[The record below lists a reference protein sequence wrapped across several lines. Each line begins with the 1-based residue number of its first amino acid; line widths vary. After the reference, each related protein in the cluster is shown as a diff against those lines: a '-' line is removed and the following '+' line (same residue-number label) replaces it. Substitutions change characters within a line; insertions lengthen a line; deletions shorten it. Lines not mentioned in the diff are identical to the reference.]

1 MGDNPFRKS
10 PAFAT
15 AEEYH
20 SSSEYSSPEIQE
32 NEEPPSPVNAS
43 RPGATE
49 NNETHNN
56 HNRAHSDDWRAAN
69 AVWRRPESSKTRND
83 RQEDWGTA
91 IAAWRR
97 PPSPGADGYPTSE
110 ESGDEDRGPNH
121 VSRHDTGRIT
131 NHSRGSPT
139 GARGKKGLTHEEM
152 AIMGRGG
159 GELEEGTDDAD
170 NYHYTD
176 ENGRGI
182 DGRSSDVRDE
192 GDDTEEVE
200 DSDEMSQ
207 RSTDRES
214 SRAKAWSD
222 CHPVVLEAVRI
233 LNAKSA
239 DPAELGY
246 ARLASAGKGA
256 VDYIVRKRSITIGRS
271 ASTSDCTIKSE
282 GRYISRR
289 HAMLFW
295 KPEEKEWA
303 IRCLSDKN
311 GILVNGVPVVRGS
324 DSIPVKSRDLIEV
337 GDVAFFFLAAT
348 SPVVR
353 INSIT
358 ALDRTIRTIQQGEDY
373 DRSEYFHA
381 KKNDS
386 RTGRQKGSNTNRLYG
401 NERKKRAQDK
411 SKLRLNVG
419 RLDGFSGTK
428 KRRRSTASG
437 GLGDAQHL
445 QKSQKR
451 WKKSQKAKNRAG
463 LAENASTRES
473 DDDGRTDEDDPD
485 VTEEEEE
492 DVKQKTWLDEKAN
505 RGFGSLFGST
515 SLRPQQDLMSIENK
529 EERRERRDRHAR
541 NWADEHPREPPSK
554 YRDDWN
560 KKERTDFGRA
570 LFAVGVD
577 PVYDDD
583 GSVPFYDWTR
593 FRKIAGLSKKS
604 DLMLEDYYIRM
615 MTDVRSLL
623 EEEEQEKRTKGPR
636 TKHKPGCDC
645 VVCENTRKSR
655 RKKREERENSAMDE
669 LPDEE
674 SDGEDEAAVK
684 SSAKSSGKLVGLVT
698 AQKLRVRLSI
708 HDAARQVLNGA
719 GKVLFKKLSEQP
731 VRGFPR
737 WWRPGIHDKALMRGT
752 AIHGVAQWSDI
763 WNDPR
768 QKVFRKQKE
777 EDGDAIVWP
786 SNQAAMKRVRDISSG
801 INAELRREAKRAAK
815 GDHVSGRDVYYRQN
829 RHKRANTAREE
840 KAFQR
845 RKKASRRSNLSA
857 DEYEDVMSD
866 GGENVDGESTVES
879 ASEIPEIE
887 DQGAADVPTEDDD
900 VLEMEVEEE
909 MEIEDNGDNGEETE
923 EESSKGQAVE
933 KPIEARSNVGD
944 NWTDEEEDDEDV
956 IQYETASDSG
966 SE

>member
-1 MGDNPFRKS
+1 MGDNPYKKS

-15 AEEYH
+15 AEEYQ
-20 SSSEYSSPEIQE
+20 SSSEYSSREGHE
-32 NEEPPSPVNAS
+32 TPSPANSS
-43 RPGATE
+43 RLGATE
-49 NNETHNN
+49 NNETGNN
-56 HNRAHSDDWRAAN
+56 HNRVHSDDWRAAN

-83 RQEDWGTA
+83 HQEDWGA
-91 IAAWRR
+91 ANAAWRR

-110 ESGDEDRGPNH
+110 ESRDEDRGPNYG
-121 VSRHDTGRIT
+121 SRHDMDRIA

-139 GARGKKGLTHEEM
+139 KGRGKKGLTHAEM

-159 GELEEGTDDAD
+159 GELEGGNNDAD

-176 ENGRGI
+176 ENGRVI

-192 GDDTEEVE
+192 GDDTEEAE

-214 SRAKAWSD
+214 SKAKAWSE

-295 KPEEKEWA
+295 KQEEKEWA

-381 KKNDS
+381 KKNDL
-386 RTGRQKGSNTNRLYG
+386 RTVQQKGLNTNRIYD

-428 KRRRSTASG
+428 KRRRSTSSG

-463 LAENASTRES
+463 LADNASIRES

-492 DVKQKTWLDEKAN
+492 DAKQKTWLDEKAN
-505 RGFGSLFGST
+505 RGHGSLFGST
-515 SLRPQQDLMSIENK
+515 SLRPQQDLMSTENK
-529 EERRERRDRHAR
+529 EEIEEAELDE
-541 NWADEHPREPPSK
+541 NWHLESPPSK
-554 YRDDWN
+554 YRNDWN

-583 GSVPFYDWTR
+583 GSIAYYDWAR

-604 DLMLEDYYIRM
+604 DLMLENYYINM
-615 MTDVRSLL
+615 MTDVHSLL

-655 RKKREERENSAMDE
+655 RKKREERENSAMNE
-669 LPDEE
+669 LPEEE

-684 SSAKSSGKLVGLVT
+684 SSAKSSDKLVGLVT

-719 GKVLFKKLSEQP
+719 GKALFKKLSEQP

-752 AIHGVAQWSDI
+752 AIHGVAQWSNI
-763 WNDPR
+763 WNDPN

-815 GDHVSGRDVYYRQN
+815 DDHVSGRDVYYKQN
-829 RHKRANTAREE
+829 RHKRTKTAREE

-866 GGENVDGESTVES
+866 GGENGDGESTVES
-879 ASEIPEIE
+879 AAEMAEIE
-887 DQGAADVPTEDDD
+887 DQGQGAADVPTEDDD

-909 MEIEDNGDNGEETE
+909 MEIEDNGDNGDNGEETE

-933 KPIEARSNVGD
+933 KPIKARSNVGD